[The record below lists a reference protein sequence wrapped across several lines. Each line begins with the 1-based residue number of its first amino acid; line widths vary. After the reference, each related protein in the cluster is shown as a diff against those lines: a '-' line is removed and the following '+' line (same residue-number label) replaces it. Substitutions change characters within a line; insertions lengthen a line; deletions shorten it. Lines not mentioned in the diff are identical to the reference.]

1 MHGTHND
8 FAVVDE
14 RGMQLGDYPAIA
26 QRLCMSLDVD
36 GLLAINAPP
45 PGSDAIA
52 TMRIFNADGS
62 EAEMCGNGMRCV
74 GHYLRERGAP
84 DRFMV
89 ATKAGPIGVEI
100 LERSPSAY
108 RVRVDVGTPQV
119 VDGGRES
126 TIEAAGGTWTYRSV
140 SLGNPH
146 IVIVVDDIDSIDVE
160 AAGAPLAT
168 HPHFPN
174 GTNVHFV
181 QPVDPHQIRVRHYER
196 GVGITQSCG
205 TGAVASAVAVIV
217 AGLAAS
223 PVTVHVPGGT
233 LTVEWQAGGSAKL
246 AGPSEIVSEQT
257 SYI

>member
-14 RGMQLGDYPAIA
+14 RATRIGDYPVMA
-26 QRLCMSLDVD
+26 QRLCEVLDVD
-36 GLLAINAPP
+36 GLLAIDEPP
-45 PGSDAIA
+45 PDSDAIA

-84 DRFMV
+84 DRFTV

-100 LERSPSAY
+100 LERGPAAY

-119 VDGGRES
+119 VDGGREA
-126 TIEAAGGTWTYRSV
+126 TIETAGKTWTYRSV

-146 IVIVVDDIDSIDVE
+146 IVIVVDDVDSIDVE
-160 AAGAPLAT
+160 RAGAALAT
-168 HPHFPN
+168 HPRFPN

-181 QPVDPHQIRVRHYER
+181 QSVDPHQVRVRHYER

-205 TGAVASAVAVIV
+205 TGAVASAVATIV
-217 AGLAAS
+217 AGLAES

-233 LTVEWQAGGSAKL
+233 LTVEWRPGGSATL
-246 AGPSEIVSEQT
+246 AGPSEVISEQT